1 MNVGFEHHP
10 TSGTARMNESRYL
23 HRPAHYVWLLF
34 KILVEEQE
42 QEEQEEKQ
50 VEEEEVR
57 LISELKSCFS
67 KLLLKSVQV
76 WIQAWWLDYLQ
87 NNYWYSLL
95 SYIKERCSFTDLI
108 FKVKLWVKSTQ
119 SRCVQ
124 ASSLTTNT
132 QNNRVKSG
140 CWWDCRCCCCCCIV
154 II

>member
-1 MNVGFEHHP
+1 
-10 TSGTARMNESRYL
+10 MNESRYL

-76 WIQAWWLDYLQ
+76 WIQA
-87 NNYWYSLL
+87 
-95 SYIKERCSFTDLI
+95 
-108 FKVKLWVKSTQ
+108 
-119 SRCVQ
+119 
-124 ASSLTTNT
+124 
-132 QNNRVKSG
+132 
-140 CWWDCRCCCCCCIV
+140 
-154 II
+154 